1 MLVQHQIVHTGL
13 VLAEVLER
21 TVSNLV
27 LPAVH
32 ILKIGQLQHIDLLAL
47 HQLSLGRSLIDDTEI
62 DLGQGDLVGVP
73 ILLVLLQG
81 HVVFQHTV
89 TDVERAIINVQGIIV
104 GPVAARGL
112 SCIDQVLAD
121 GVEADHA
128 NLFNKGGV
136 RGGQGSLESQVIH
149 QLHSHIFQLAAV
161 LAVILRAHDAVS
173 QECVAESQVG
183 VDQTQPAVHIVL
195 GGHGLVIAPDHAL
208 TQVERIGQA
217 VVGDIVALAARV
229 LDHIHTVLIGKG
241 AEQALL
247 HSGQH
252 FKLVGIA
259 DIVDINEAQIGIGQV
274 QHLLCCQL
282 RGSRCSGCCRRGC
295 GATGRAAACGQ
306 DACCCNSGRA
316 CADSLEEAATADGM
330 FGSHGVFS
338 FLQSSGLYWTL
349 TVIFD
354 PH

>member
-136 RGGQGSLESQVIH
+136 RGGQGNLERQVIH

-173 QECVAESQVG
+173 QERVAESQVG

-247 HSGQH
+247 HSSQH
-252 FKLVGIA
+252 FKLVGVA
-259 DIVDINEAQIGIGQV
+259 DIVDINEGQVGVDQV
-274 QHLLCCQL
+274 QHLLRGQL
-282 RGSRCSGCCRRGC
+282 GGSRSGRSSSGRSRGRGAAGGTATGGQDTGCCRCGREGRG
-295 GATGRAAACGQ
+295 R
-306 DACCCNSGRA
+306 
-316 CADSLEEAATADGM
+316 
-330 FGSHGVFS
+330 
-338 FLQSSGLYWTL
+338 
-349 TVIFD
+349 
-354 PH
+354 